1 MDAIIITDQPPFVN
15 DGVGDYSYNLMN
27 CLKNDNFI
35 IETFCKKSNN
45 SVPASYSFNIT
56 SWGVIGLISLFRE
69 IRKKKPKWILFQYV
83 PYAYSKIG
91 IPILIPFF
99 LLIVRISGTKIHANF
114 HEVSIRLWNGKV
126 SGIVRSI
133 CQRFI
138 AYLISLFANSIQT
151 SNKYYASLLFPF
163 KANVLAIPS
172 NFEIFFDTKKFIRN
186 AVAVDDDRIIV
197 SNANRC
203 DAFFFESICR
213 IFESNSNFKLKI
225 IGRATS
231 SDLLFIEA
239 QLKTHGLTNKVE
251 LSVNIPADEY
261 LKIFSEA
268 DTYIQLDSVDKKG
281 RGGVSSKSGAIAT
294 AFMMGIPIVTTNGD
308 LTDGDLFRQND
319 TVLLI
324 PVNNSKLA
332 VDAVSQIMND
342 ERLRSKLIQNGKKLY
357 RTRFSW
363 TYTCNHIKTV
373 IVAS

>member
-27 CLKNDNFI
+27 CLKNDNFS

-99 LLIVRISGTKIHANF
+99 LLIVRISGTRIHANF

-126 SGIVRSI
+126 SGIVRAI

-138 AYLISLFANSIQT
+138 AYLISLFANSAQT

-163 KANVLAIPS
+163 KIKILPIPS
-172 NFEIFFDTKKFIRN
+172 NFETFYKHTHAGSLFYEEKSEQ
-186 AVAVDDDRIIV
+186 III

-203 DAFFFESICR
+203 NAYFFDIIYMLFSLNPIY
-213 IFESNSNFKLKI
+213 KLII
-225 IGRATS
+225 IGRVTPIEI
-231 SDLLFIEA
+231 LFIES
-239 QLKTHGLTNKVE
+239 QLKKLKLADRTE
-251 LSVNIPADEY
+251 IYVNI
-261 LKIFSEA
+261 S
-268 DTYIQLDSVDKKG
+268 SDKY
-281 RGGVSSKSGAIAT
+281 V
-294 AFMMGIPIVTTNGD
+294 
-308 LTDGDLFRQND
+308 
-319 TVLLI
+319 
-324 PVNNSKLA
+324 
-332 VDAVSQIMND
+332 
-342 ERLRSKLIQNGKKLY
+342 E
-357 RTRFSW
+357 
-363 TYTCNHIKTV
+363 
-373 IVAS
+373 

>member
-56 SWGVIGLISLFRE
+56 SWGVIGLISLFKE

-99 LLIVRISGTKIHANF
+99 LLIIRISGIKVHTNF

-138 AYLISLFANSIQT
+138 AYLISLFANSVQT

-163 KANVLAIPS
+163 KIKILPIPS
-172 NFEIFFDTKKFIRN
+172 NFETFCKPTHFSNTFYPQKKEQ
-186 AVAVDDDRIIV
+186 III

-203 DAFFFESICR
+203 NDYFFEI
-213 IFESNSNFKLKI
+213 IYKLFSLNPIYKLII
-225 IGRATS
+225 IGRVTPVEI
-231 SDLLFIEA
+231 LFIES
-239 QLKTHGLTNKVE
+239 QLKKLKLADRTEIYVNISSDKYVE
-251 LSVNIPADEY
+251 LFALADIYFQLEVVN
-261 LKIFSEA
+261 KNG
-268 DTYIQLDSVDKKG
+268 KG
-281 RGGVSSKSGAIAT
+281 GISAKSGAIAT
-294 AFMMGIPIVTTNGD
+294 ALMLGIPTITTQGD
-308 LTDGDLFRQND
+308 LTDTKLFEDRK
-319 TVLLI
+319 TVLFI
-324 PVNNSKLA
+324 PAHNP
-332 VDAVSQIMND
+332 Q
-342 ERLRSKLIQNGKKLY
+342 
-357 RTRFSW
+357 
-363 TYTCNHIKTV
+363 
-373 IVAS
+373 